1 MEVGKRHF
9 LLCRYKDVQIS
20 PLVRDFNGTFNRF
33 FIPCSSELGGN
44 RANDPPRHGGLALCA
59 DGRQSRSP
67 CGTPLCKAIAS
78 RKVNLSVFT
87 IARFS
92 ELLFEKFKV
101 PGLMMY
107 KDAALTCFARGR
119 TTGMSS
125 TWVRSSRVAVAS
137 STVSCR
143 ARVSH
148 SSVSAERVSPI
159 CILTSVFPPSSN
171 HKMSRPSFLAD
182 LYCLLPTTH
191 RDEYLREWKQL
202 SDEHDRS

>member
-20 PLVRDFNGTFNRF
+20 PLVRDFNGTFSQL

-101 PGLMMY
+101 PGLMLY
-107 KDAALTCFARGR
+107 KDAALACFARGR
-119 TTGMSS
+119 TTGMVVDMGEEF
-125 TWVRSSRVAVAS
+125 TRCCGVIDGFVSRE
-137 STVSCR
+137 
-143 ARVSH
+143 
-148 SSVSAERVSPI
+148 SVSFQRFGGARLSDLYIDQCLSPF
-159 CILTSVFPPSSN
+159 LQSQDVKTVLPRGFVLPPSHNS
-171 HKMSRPSFLAD
+171 
-182 LYCLLPTTH
+182 
-191 RDEYLREWKQL
+191 
-202 SDEHDRS
+202 